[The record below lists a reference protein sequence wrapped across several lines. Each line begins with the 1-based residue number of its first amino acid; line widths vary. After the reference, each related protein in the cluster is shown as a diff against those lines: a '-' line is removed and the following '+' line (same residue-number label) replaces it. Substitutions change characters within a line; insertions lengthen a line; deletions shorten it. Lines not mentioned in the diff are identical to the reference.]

1 MVHMRIR
8 IEEMDYRPDTKS
20 LLLLG
25 VDAFHHIVTIEVNP
39 VFPRQ
44 MAADLDFVARN
55 PGSRLSIGG
64 IDETSGAM
72 AERNDEGRPAVDS
85 VRPPPPETGP

>member
-1 MVHMRIR
+1 MVHLRIR
-8 IEEMDYRPDTKS
+8 IEEMEYRPDTRS

-64 IDETSGAM
+64 TDETTDVV
-72 AERNDEGRPAVDS
+72 AERNDEGGPAVDPE
-85 VRPPPPETGP
+85 RPLPPETRP